1 MAQGQTAAEWQLSEA
16 KPPARR
22 FFPANRNRATPPDV
36 AVEGMH
42 RHQTTLPGETCG
54 KRPGAFTLIELL
66 VVIAI
71 IAILAAM
78 LLPAL
83 NRARVRG
90 QAASCLTNLKQLQ
103 AAWQLYLDD
112 NTDRFPPN
120 KSARVNGAQQN
131 VPDSW
136 VLGNAQLDATPANLQ
151 RGVLY
156 PYVPATGSFRCPAD
170 RALVLGQPAVPRT
183 RSYAL
188 SAWLNSAMSS
198 KPEFPDWDEH
208 TFGEM
213 KFKLASLSSPAPAEV
228 FVFLDKNADC
238 NDDGVFALADAYGY
252 TGHPDEWTDLPAES
266 HGQSCDLSFADGHA
280 EQYRWRWPK
289 KFSRYHAVAANELDL
304 RDLRRLQ
311 AGLPI
316 KP

>member
-1 MAQGQTAAEWQLSEA
+1 MKQKWIRAAQPPLSSR
-16 KPPARR
+16 AR
-22 FFPANRNRATPPDV
+22 
-36 AVEGMH
+36 G
-42 RHQTTLPGETCG
+42 
-54 KRPGAFTLIELL
+54 FTLIELL

-83 NRARVRG
+83 GRAKARG
-90 QAASCLTNLKQLQ
+90 QSASCLANLKQLQ
-103 AAWQLYLDD
+103 LAWSMYLDD
-112 NTDRFPPN
+112 FADRFPPN
-120 KSARVNGAQQN
+120 KSARVNGVQQN

-156 PYVPATGSFRCPAD
+156 PYAPAAAVFRCPAD
-170 RALVLGQPAVPRT
+170 RSSVVGGPGGMPRT

-198 KPEFPDWDEH
+198 KPEFPDWDEQ
-208 TFGEM
+208 TFDEM
-213 KFKLASLSSPAPAEV
+213 KFRLASLTTPSPSQV
-228 FVFLDKNADC
+228 FAFLDKNADC

-252 TGHPDEWTDLPAES
+252 TGHSDEWTDLPGEL
-266 HGQSCDLSFADGHA
+266 HTQGCNLSFADGHA
-280 EQYRWRWPK
+280 EHYRWRSSK
-289 KFSRYHAVAANELDL
+289 KFSRYHAPAANASDL
-304 RDLRRLQ
+304 QDLRRLQ

>member
-1 MAQGQTAAEWQLSEA
+1 MIH
-16 KPPARR
+16 RR
-22 FFPANRNRATPPDV
+22 LKRIGLGGFNLLPHSRR
-36 AVEGMH
+36 
-42 RHQTTLPGETCG
+42 TLG
-54 KRPGAFTLIELL
+54 FTLIELL

-71 IAILAAM
+71 IAILAAL

-83 NRARVRG
+83 GRAKVRG
-90 QAASCLTNLKQLQ
+90 QTASCLSNLKQLQ
-103 AAWQLYLDD
+103 VAWFMYLDD
-112 NTDRFPPN
+112 FADRFPPN

-136 VLGNAQLDATPANLQ
+136 VLGNTQLDTTPANLQ

-156 PYVPATGSFRCPAD
+156 PYTPAAAIYHCPAD
-170 RALVLGQPAVPRT
+170 RAAVSGQNGLPRT

-198 KPEFPDWDEH
+198 KPEFPDWDEQ

-213 KFKLASLSSPAPAEV
+213 KFRLASLTTPSPSQV
-228 FVFLDKNADC
+228 FVFLDKNPDC

-252 TGHPDEWTDLPAES
+252 TGHSDEWTDLPGELHS
-266 HGQSCDLSFADGHA
+266 QGCNLSFADGHA
-280 EQYRWRWPK
+280 EHYHWRASK
-289 KFSRYHAVAANELDL
+289 KFSRYHTPAANAADL
-304 RDLRRLQ
+304 QDLRRLQ

>member
-1 MAQGQTAAEWQLSEA
+1 MKTKWTSAARPPLSSGT
-16 KPPARR
+16 R
-22 FFPANRNRATPPDV
+22 
-36 AVEGMH
+36 G
-42 RHQTTLPGETCG
+42 
-54 KRPGAFTLIELL
+54 FTLIELL

-83 NRARVRG
+83 GRARARG
-90 QAASCLTNLKQLQ
+90 QTASCLANLKQLQ
-103 AAWQLYLDD
+103 VAWLMYLDD
-112 NTDRFPPN
+112 FADRFPPN
-120 KSARVNGAQQN
+120 KSARVNGVQQN

-136 VLGNAQLDATPANLQ
+136 VLSNAQLDTTPANLQ

-156 PYVPATGSFRCPAD
+156 PYVPAAAAFRCPAD
-170 RALVLGQPAVPRT
+170 RSVVGGQSAMPRT

-198 KPEFPDWDEH
+198 KPEFPDWDAR
-208 TFGEM
+208 TFDEM
-213 KFKLASLSSPAPAEV
+213 KFRFTSLTTPSPTQV
-228 FVFLDKNADC
+228 FVFLDKNPDC

-252 TGHPDEWTDLPAES
+252 TGHSDEWTDLPGEL
-266 HGQSCDLSFADGHA
+266 HLQGCNLSLADGHA
-280 EQYRWRWPK
+280 EHYRWRSSK
-289 KFSRYHAVAANELDL
+289 KFSRYHAPAANALDL
-304 RDLRRLQ
+304 QDLRRLQ